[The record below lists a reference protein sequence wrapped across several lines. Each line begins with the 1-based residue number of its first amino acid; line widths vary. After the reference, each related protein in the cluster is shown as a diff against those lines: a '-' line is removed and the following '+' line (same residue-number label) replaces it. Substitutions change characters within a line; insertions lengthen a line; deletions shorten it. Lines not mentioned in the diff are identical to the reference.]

1 VADQPD
7 LTELRQTIEA
17 IDSELLALLA
27 RRLEV
32 VVPIAEAKLEAAS
45 PFRDSLREGIVFS
58 RVRDL
63 ARGHGLDP
71 HRAEALYR
79 LLLEWSVARQQEH
92 VRQRETAPLRVAY
105 QGVEGSYTHLAAR
118 ERYAGRPGG
127 TLLSGLATF
136 RDVAEAVRQR
146 EADVGLMPIENTTAG
161 SITATYDLLAE
172 GGLSITAEVVSH
184 IQHCLLALPGA
195 TVEGLREVHSHPQA
209 LGQCERFF
217 IDHPWVRPVEAFD
230 TAGAARMLADR
241 GDPSVGAI
249 ASEEAA
255 GRYGMDILARHIQ
268 TQEGNYTRFVEVAT
282 EPVVFDCDG
291 PCKTTVMLE
300 LSHEP
305 GALARVLSA
314 FARHRVDLSKLESR
328 PIVGKPFSYR
338 FHVDLAGHRASKEVS
353 AALAEAEVECAELRV
368 LGCYPAATVG

>member
-1 VADQPD
+1 MAEQPD
-7 LTELRQTIEA
+7 LSQLRETIEA
-17 IDSELLALLA
+17 IDRELLALLA

-45 PFRDSLREGIVFS
+45 PFRDALREGIVFS
-58 RVRDL
+58 RVREL
-63 ARGHGLDP
+63 AREHGLDP

-79 LLLEWSVARQQEH
+79 VLLDWSVARQQEH

-105 QGVEGSYTHLAAR
+105 QGVEGCYTHLAAR
-118 ERYAGRPGG
+118 QRYAGRAGG
-127 TLLSGLATF
+127 ALLTGFPTF
-136 RDVAEAVRQR
+136 RAVAEAVRHR

-184 IQHCLLALPGA
+184 IQHCLLALPGQS
-195 TVEGLREVHSHPQA
+195 VEVLREVHSHPQA

-217 IDHPWVRPVEAFD
+217 VDHPWIRPVEAFD
-230 TAGAARMLADR
+230 TAGAARMVAER
-241 GDPSVGAI
+241 GDPTLAAI

-255 GRYGMDILARHIQ
+255 TRYGLEVLARHIQ
-268 TQEGNYTRFVEVAT
+268 TQTGNFTRFVEVAT

-291 PCKTTVMLE
+291 PCKTTVMFE
-300 LSHEP
+300 LSHQP
-305 GALARVLSA
+305 GALARVLSG
-314 FARHRVDLSKLESR
+314 FAQHRVDLSKLESR

-338 FHVDLAGHRASKEVS
+338 FYVDLVGHQASKAVGE
-353 AALAEAEVECAELRV
+353 ALELARKECTELRL
-368 LGCYPAATVG
+368 LGCYPAAADV